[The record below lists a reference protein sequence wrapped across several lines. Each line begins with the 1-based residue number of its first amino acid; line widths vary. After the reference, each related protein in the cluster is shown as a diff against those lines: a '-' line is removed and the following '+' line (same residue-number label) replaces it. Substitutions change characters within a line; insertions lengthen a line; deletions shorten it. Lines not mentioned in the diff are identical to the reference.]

1 MIASVGACSIGNT
14 EIIHAMRKTRKVL
27 LEEIRGHYL
36 KTDNKS
42 EIGDLI
48 ESHTGRDPSFSR
60 WQFYAYVYNQ
70 VRLTRNE
77 YGRRILHA
85 ETSEECRCV
94 LEELR
99 RMGKWHS
106 YSDDSYIPKP
116 THEELERAAS
126 EREEIRNKELER
138 SGQIWHYRDGNLIAI
153 HQKFKEIGDQQLAE
167 ACGYF
172 KVEADGTKTVLVKNL
187 MSALEEASHLT
198 PEDGD
203 YEQYFMINGRIAVQ
217 DSNRFGPIYVA
228 KRLVDEFYPDH
239 PFTPVEDEDDDNSFD
254 EDMMEMEGYALNYLD
269 ADEPLEDKDELICF
283 GLDPQHVDPLSHW
296 HDD

>member
-1 MIASVGACSIGNT
+1 
-14 EIIHAMRKTRKVL
+14 MRKTRKVL

-42 EIGDLI
+42 EIGNLI

-85 ETSEECRCV
+85 ETSEEYRCV

-106 YSDDSYIPKP
+106 YSDGSYIPKP
-116 THEELERAAS
+116 TPEELEQAES
-126 EREEIRNKELER
+126 ERQERRNKKLEKT
-138 SGQIWHYRDGNLIAI
+138 GQVWQYRDGNLIAI
-153 HQKFKEIGDQQLAE
+153 HEKFKEIGDQQLAE
-167 ACGYF
+167 VCGYF
-172 KVEADGTKTVLVKNL
+172 KVEADGTKTVLLNNL
-187 MSALEEASHLT
+187 MSALVEASHLT

-228 KRLVDEFYPDH
+228 KRLVEEFYPDH
-239 PFTPVEDEDDDNSFD
+239 PFTPVEDEDED
-254 EDMMEMEGYALNYLD
+254 EDDSFEEEMMEMEGYALNYLD
-269 ADEPLEDKDELICF
+269 DNEPLEDEDELICF
-283 GLDPQHVDPLSHW
+283 GLNPKHVDALSHW